1 MYYCVVLDEGAGRGE
16 RVIVTGGQLLTR
28 SDAEDKSYLL

>member
-1 MYYCVVLDEGAGRGE
+1 MYYCVVLLDEGAGRGE

-28 SDAEDKSYLL
+28 SDAEDKSY